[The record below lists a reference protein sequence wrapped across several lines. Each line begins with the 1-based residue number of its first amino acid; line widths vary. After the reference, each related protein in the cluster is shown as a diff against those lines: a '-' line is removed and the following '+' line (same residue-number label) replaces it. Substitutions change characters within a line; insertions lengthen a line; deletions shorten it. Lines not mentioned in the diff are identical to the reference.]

1 MEKNNTYTGNRILFI
16 VVMVFLFLPMIQGK
30 FKIVHEKDLHGD
42 VPPEKPVFSFKN
54 YLEGEF
60 QDKKEIYFNHNFGFR
75 KFCVRLNNQISYSF
89 FKEARAKDVIVGKDE
104 YLYEK
109 LYIDTYLGKDFIGE
123 KAILEKVRKLKMI
136 QDTLKKKDIDLFVV
150 LTPGK
155 AQFFPEYIPDKYFKE
170 KPTISNYSVY
180 VKDFEEKG
188 INFID
193 FNKWFS
199 QMKDTIA
206 YPLFPKT
213 GIHWSTYGGILAADS
228 IVKYI
233 SSVRQIEMPKIIQD
247 KIELTKKL
255 QGEDDDIEKGMNLLY
270 AVPNHEMAYPSFR
283 VVSDSKTMRP
293 KVLTVG
299 DSFYFQIFNS
309 GIAKEIFN
317 NSEFWYYYEKIFPED
332 PNNLKTLADVNVPV
346 KVEKNDVIMLMVTD
360 ANLGSFSYG
369 FIDDLYDFY
378 FKK

>member
-283 VVSDSKTMRP
+283 VFSDSTTMRP